1 MPKNNIKLR
10 LLALPRVYKNILS
23 SLADVIILTSS
34 LFFLILI
41 NPFFKTNIFL
51 ENNLFL
57 IPLLSIPIFSYFK
70 IYRSIL
76 RFISIESVFL
86 LFKSSVIYGL
96 FSAIYFLIAIGSFNL
111 YAFTFLISHWFISLI
126 SITAIRITAVKY
138 FSTDDH
144 QSKVLIY
151 GAGAAGSQLSAALT
165 FSPEF
170 RPVCFVDEDKSL
182 QGNFVNGLKVYDDV
196 MIPKLIKKMQI
207 NELLIAI
214 PSAPRSVINNIL
226 SRVEGL
232 PVKVR
237 TLPGIAELAQGKVT
251 LSKLKE
257 VKIEDILGRETV
269 QPNLDL
275 LEKNIKSKNVLIT
288 GAGGSIGSELAR
300 QIVNIGPKSLT
311 LLEAS
316 EFALYE
322 IDRELNDMDC
332 DLNIILA
339 SIGNKNKLDSV
350 IQQYKIDTIY
360 HAAAYKHV
368 GLVQNNPFEAVEN
381 NIFGTLNVAQSAISN
396 RVATFVLIS
405 TDKAVRPTNIMG
417 ATKRIAEQILQS
429 LSNESEETIKKT
441 RFSIVRFGNVLGS
454 SGSAIPLF
462 REQIKN
468 GGPIT
473 VTDPQVIRYFMTIQ
487 EASQLVLQAS
497 GMSSGGEIFLLDMGE
512 PVRILDLAER
522 MINLSGM
529 EVKSNSNP
537 EGDIEIIFTGLKP
550 GEKLYEELLIEDK
563 SIQTQHK
570 QIFKSVERSFEWQDI
585 KRLLGEIKIASEKQ
599 DLINLNQIFTRSVEG
614 YKENIN

>member
-1 MPKNNIKLR
+1 M
-10 LLALPRVYKNILS
+10 
-23 SLADVIILTSS
+23 
-34 LFFLILI
+34 
-41 NPFFKTNIFL
+41 

-126 SITAIRITAVKY
+126 SITAIRITVVKY
-138 FSTDDH
+138 FSTGDH

-300 QIVNIGPKSLT
+300 QINIGPKSLT
-311 LLEAS
+311 LLDAS

-322 IDRELNDMDC
+322 IDRELNDMGC

-350 IQQYKIDTIY
+350 IQQYEIDTIY

-396 RVATFVLIS
+396 CVATFVLIS

-429 LSNESEETIKKT
+429 LSNESKETIKKT
-441 RFSIVRFGNVLGS
+441 SFSIVRFGNVLGS

-550 GEKLYEELLIEDK
+550 GEKLFEELLIEDQSTK
-563 SIQTQHK
+563 PNK
-570 QIFKSVERSFEWQDI
+570 QILS
-585 KRLLGEIKIASEKQ
+585 LLKGLLNGKI
-599 DLINLNQIFTRSVEG
+599 
-614 YKENIN
+614 